1 MTTKREKER
10 FDCVKTTREIRDRLS
25 VELAGMS
32 SEERVQWL
40 NNKYLSDPLLRRLAN
55 RLRPQEGRD
64 DESVDSRED
73 DG

>member
-55 RLRPQEGRD
+55 RLRHRKVETASPR
-64 DESVDSRED
+64 SSRED